1 MRVNLD
7 SAAVLPGR
15 GYLYIKG
22 FIILRKEFYEK
33 KKTAVLLLM
42 DNPSVFI
49 FYCMWN
55 VSSASGRDCERTLQ
69 HNDRSVGS
77 CI

>member
-33 KKTAVLLLM
+33 KKTAVLLLIP
-42 DNPSVFI
+42 DYS
-49 FYCMWN
+49 
-55 VSSASGRDCERTLQ
+55 
-69 HNDRSVGS
+69 
-77 CI
+77 